1 MTAET
6 QEVMLGVRVSKRLH
20 AKILA
25 EQRRISKLAGV
36 KPSIN
41 AVVRMILESGLQANG
56 KSR

>member
-1 MTAET
+1 
-6 QEVMLGVRVSKRLH
+6 MLGVRVSKRLH